1 MLRLFLK
8 TVESLVAHK
17 LFELVGEFAGIDV
30 GRHGL
35 AVVMKAVCHGGGG
48 GGGERGEGRTDGSWL
63 G

>member
-35 AVVMKAVCHGGGG
+35 AVVMKAVCHGGG
-48 GGGERGEGRTDGSWL
+48 ERGEGRTDGSWL